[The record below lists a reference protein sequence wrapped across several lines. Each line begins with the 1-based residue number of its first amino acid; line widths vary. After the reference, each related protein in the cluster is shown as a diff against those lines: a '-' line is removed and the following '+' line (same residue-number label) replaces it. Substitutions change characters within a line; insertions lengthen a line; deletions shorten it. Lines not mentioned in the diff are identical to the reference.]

1 MTAIRRPKIYEE
13 VARRLEQRIR
23 DEQVA
28 FGEQLPSE
36 RELMRE
42 FDVGRPAVREAL
54 FHLQKMGLVE
64 LRAGERARITRPTP
78 KLVVDSLSGAAGY
91 FLSEPHG
98 VRHFQEARAF
108 FEIGLGRHAAAHATD
123 EDLSELRAALDANR
137 AAIGNLRRFEET
149 DVAFHYNLAVIPR
162 NPIYVAIHAAIVE
175 WLVEQRRITLAT
187 PGQSEIAYQAHAE
200 IYEAIAA
207 RDPDVAERVIR
218 SHLDQ
223 VSRAYWR
230 AAGEAP

>member
-1 MTAIRRPKIYEE
+1 MAAIRRRKIYEE

-23 DEQVA
+23 DEPIVP
-28 FGEQLPSE
+28 GEQLPSE

-78 KLVVDSLSGAAGY
+78 KLVVESLSGAAGY
-91 FLSEPHG
+91 LLADPNG

-108 FEIGLGRHAAAHATD
+108 FEIGLGRHAAMHATPD
-123 EDLSELRAALDANR
+123 DLQELRAALEANR
-137 AAIGNLRRFEET
+137 DAIGNLRRFEET
-149 DVAFHYNLAVIPR
+149 DVTFHYNLAVIPR
-162 NPIYVAIHAAIVE
+162 NPIYIAIHAAIVE

-200 IYEAIAA
+200 ICDAIAR
-207 RDPDVAERVIR
+207 RDPDLAERVIR

-223 VSRAYWR
+223 VSQAYWR
-230 AAGEAP
+230 ATGAPA